1 MDHIKGTKLTET
13 GELYALMFRCGKC
26 NTRSIRSFTKNAY
39 HHGVV
44 MIRCEEC
51 QNVHL
56 VADNLGWFEDTPTNL
71 ENMGEGSVKKV
82 HDPVAIVQFLKTA
95 FGE

>member
-1 MDHIKGTKLTET
+1 
-13 GELYALMFRCGKC
+13 
-26 NTRSIRSFTKNAY
+26 
-39 HHGVV
+39 